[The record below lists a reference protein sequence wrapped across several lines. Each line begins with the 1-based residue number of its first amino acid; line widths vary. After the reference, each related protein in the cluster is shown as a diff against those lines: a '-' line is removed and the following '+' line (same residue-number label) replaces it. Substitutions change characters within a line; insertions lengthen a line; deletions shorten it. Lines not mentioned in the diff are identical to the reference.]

1 MMKKIIYALV
11 ITSLSSAALAQQA
24 LSYSPEKPKAGDIV
38 NFEYV
43 QSGDLTGIQALPQ
56 ARIYFYGGPSAK
68 VVEVPLT
75 RSKGKLVGNVK
86 VDSAAN
92 LMVFAFTADNK
103 FDHNDSKGY
112 YTNLYNGDSVKAGSY
127 ISLASFYSGMGRRS
141 AGVDLNSA
149 YAVEAYNKEF
159 ALYPASRK
167 TNLFGYAR
175 ALNNEKKA
183 EASPILQK
191 EIESLLKEGLTKESD
206 YTLVENLYNVL
217 KLPQQAKLVNALKK
231 EKYPNG
237 SWKAGE
243 AADKF
248 YGEKDVAKKLE
259 LLKALESRSASDSNW
274 AQLKGSLPF
283 YRQMMAN
290 AYANAKDWDGFKN
303 YVAAAGFDDAT
314 KRRI

>member
-1 MMKKIIYALV
+1 M
-11 ITSLSSAALAQQA
+11 TSLSSAALAQQA

-237 SWKAGE
+237 IPGSAG
-243 AADKF
+243 
-248 YGEKDVAKKLE
+248 
-259 LLKALESRSASDSNW
+259 ALAQTRRVLFPRNSYQRLFTIQHSLSLYCHRCGQRSGRGAEGW
-274 AQLKGSLPF
+274 
-283 YRQMMAN
+283 
-290 AYANAKDWDGFKN
+290 
-303 YVAAAGFDDAT
+303 
-314 KRRI
+314 